1 MRAITASGLADLSK
15 TLSGSHYIHCS
26 YGPKYE
32 IVLLS
37 RNKPHWLD
45 PERRTYS
52 LPPFL
57 HRIQCLRSTGWEVAL
72 ELASTRKSYD
82 FAQPL
87 PGRRWLFVDSRLA
100 ADRAPNADIFDEKGT
115 LLSSIVAGDG
125 IQHVQATS
133 AGDIWIGYFDE
144 GVYSGGKLEGSG
156 LVCLTEEG
164 QPRLQYWID
173 VGEPNALP
181 CIDDCYALNVSG
193 EDEVWTSYYS
203 SFPVVRL
210 RRKSLDKAWLDFPA
224 IAVRAFAVNGDR
236 LLMTPDIVAKDHFTR
251 SICRT
256 RQLRKFKSSAR
267 VDNRFISIIPS
278 AAVLFCA
285 LLLSVTREI
294 RLYSR
299 LICVRFRVQL
309 AL

>member
-1 MRAITASGLADLSK
+1 MRSITASDLADLSK
-15 TLSGSHYIHCS
+15 TLSGSHYIHSS
-26 YGPKYE
+26 YGPTHE

-37 RNKPHWLD
+37 RDKPHWLD

-52 LPPFL
+52 LPPFIY
-57 HRIQCLRSTGWEVAL
+57 RIQCLQSTGWEVVL
-72 ELASTRKSYD
+72 ELASTQKSYD

-87 PGRRWLFVDSRLA
+87 PGRRWLLVDSRLA
-100 ADRAPNADIFDEKGT
+100 ANRGPNADIFDEKGT

-164 QPRLQYWID
+164 QPRLQYWTD
-173 VGEPNALP
+173 VAEPNALP

-193 EDEVWTSYYS
+193 DDEVWTSYYS
-203 SFPVVRL
+203 NFPVVRL
-210 RRKSLDKAWLDFPA
+210 RRKTLDKAWLDFPA

-236 LLMTPDIVAKDHFTR
+236 LLMAPAYRREGPLYSVNLQDSSIEEIQVADPGGQPLYFDHSFGRGPLLCFASLSAAPNRALFAVDLR
-251 SICRT
+251 SI
-256 RQLRKFKSSAR
+256 
-267 VDNRFISIIPS
+267 
-278 AAVLFCA
+278 
-285 LLLSVTREI
+285 
-294 RLYSR
+294 
-299 LICVRFRVQL
+299 
-309 AL
+309 